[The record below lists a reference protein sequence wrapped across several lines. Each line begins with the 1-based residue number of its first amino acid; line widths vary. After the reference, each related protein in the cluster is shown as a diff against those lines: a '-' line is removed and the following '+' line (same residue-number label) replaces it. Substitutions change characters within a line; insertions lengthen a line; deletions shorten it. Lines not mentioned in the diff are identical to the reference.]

1 MTSTPL
7 RIVIADAIFREG
19 LKALLRAR
27 NDMNVVGDVAR
38 LDDLPQML
46 RSTPCD
52 VLLLDL
58 QMERSA
64 LAVLQDIGAA
74 GWRSGVVLP

>member
-27 NDMNVVGDVAR
+27 NDMNV
-38 LDDLPQML
+38 
-46 RSTPCD
+46 
-52 VLLLDL
+52 
-58 QMERSA
+58 
-64 LAVLQDIGAA
+64 AVSMNNS
-74 GWRSGVVLP
+74 RFSPVV

>member
-1 MTSTPL
+1 
-7 RIVIADAIFREG
+7 
-19 LKALLRAR
+19 
-27 NDMNVVGDVAR
+27 MNVVGDVAR
-38 LDDLPQML
+38 PDDLPQML